1 MQKLKYLGICLVI
14 LLLGGLIYFAST
26 HKYSDSHFRKEGI
39 RVRLPEN
46 AFMVDD
52 CNYKDLAYCE
62 KTFNLNNEDIKMAFE
77 YLNFKENGYPTT
89 IKVSLNNQVF
99 YSNNNILS
107 TDQGLN
113 NYIEFNNFY
122 IMKDKYI
129 IFTIIEQGNAT
140 LYILDSKGNII
151 LKEHEIDTDN
161 MVINPYKYNFISYED
176 NIIKVYASRLK
187 DNKYQDQNICNIKDN
202 TIVEAYYLYTLKN
215 DQFIKK
221 QSETIKAKEYIID
234 NNTLVCNSEK
244 ETTYEAG
251 TSTNNTKAIFNFK
264 IINNKKIEFQSA
276 KNVLEFELNKGI
288 SYSLKS

>member
-234 NNTLVCNSEK
+234 NNITC
-244 ETTYEAG
+244 
-251 TSTNNTKAIFNFK
+251 
-264 IINNKKIEFQSA
+264 
-276 KNVLEFELNKGI
+276 
-288 SYSLKS
+288 